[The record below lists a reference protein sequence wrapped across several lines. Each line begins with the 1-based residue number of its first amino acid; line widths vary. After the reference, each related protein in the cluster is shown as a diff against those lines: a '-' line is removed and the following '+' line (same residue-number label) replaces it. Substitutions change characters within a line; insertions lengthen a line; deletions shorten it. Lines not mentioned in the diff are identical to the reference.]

1 MYQKDEMREFNDLV
15 RQLLRQLNDSIE
27 LSKQT
32 SEKLNNIFE
41 DYSLTKNIN
50 TNV

>member
-27 LSKQT
+27 LSKQA

-41 DYSLTKNIN
+41 DYSLTKNID